1 VLQGV
6 VCNSLSYPACVQD
19 GDGSGF
25 GYGDGDSPHYPASC
39 RRQLFLF
46 YRLPGRTLH
55 LVDELLSSWS
65 WSSSWSFCSFSS
77 FCATMPSVFGF
88 HLSADCQLINGSA
101 RFPWCFMQL
110 RIYIAYTPCG
120 DDGWM
125 ESPKIGRGFYP
136 PECSCHNCSNN
147 EL

>member
-1 VLQGV
+1 V
-6 VCNSLSYPACVQD
+6 
-19 GDGSGF
+19 GSGF

-65 WSSSWSFCSFSS
+65 WSWSFCSFSS

-125 ESPKIGRGFYP
+125 ENPKIGRGFSP
-136 PECSCHNCSNN
+136 PSVLATTAAIMNFDFALYHPRNHGCFPACDLCGN
-147 EL
+147 